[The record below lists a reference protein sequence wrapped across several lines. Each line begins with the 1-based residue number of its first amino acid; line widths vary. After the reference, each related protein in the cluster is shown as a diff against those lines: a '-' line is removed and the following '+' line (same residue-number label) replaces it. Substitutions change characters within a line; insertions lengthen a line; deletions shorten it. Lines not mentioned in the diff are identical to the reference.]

1 MLAGVGEESIG
12 RLAEASVERRFAAG
26 DPICR
31 EGDPGDSVFLIVQG
45 LVAIVKRLDDNTECH
60 LHYAGAGE
68 LFGEMAILE
77 RGART
82 ATVRAIEPAV
92 VLEIGRADFAAVL
105 QSSPPLAT
113 RILSRLTSRLRE
125 SDQRLIT
132 DLEKANAELTQ
143 ALRRLE
149 RLDQAKSGFIRLAA
163 HELRTPV
170 AALLGYAQMMMD
182 SPAVKSNT
190 ELNPLV
196 EGVAAGTQRLHRLL
210 ESILDV
216 SRLVDTRPR
225 VSRSPLSLA
234 TLLKS
239 IRSELTEALR
249 ERNLKLR
256 MRGLEKLPLYPG
268 DPELLRKAFRH
279 LISNAIKY
287 TPDGGTIT
295 VSGRCREE
303 AGLGQCIEVAV
314 ADNGVGIAAED
325 LDLIF
330 ERFYSPGELS
340 LHSSGSTNFGGGGPG
355 LGLAVARGVV
365 QAHGGR
371 IWAESPGRDKA
382 KMPGSRFVALLPLL

>member
-1 MLAGVGEESIG
+1 
-12 RLAEASVERRFAAG
+12 
-26 DPICR
+26 
-31 EGDPGDSVFLIVQG
+31 
-45 LVAIVKRLDDNTECH
+45 
-60 LHYAGAGE
+60 
-68 LFGEMAILE
+68 
-77 RGART
+77 
-82 ATVRAIEPAV
+82 
-92 VLEIGRADFAAVL
+92 
-105 QSSPPLAT
+105 
-113 RILSRLTSRLRE
+113 
-125 SDQRLIT
+125 
-132 DLEKANAELTQ
+132 
-143 ALRRLE
+143 
-149 RLDQAKSGFIRLAA
+149 
-163 HELRTPV
+163 
-170 AALLGYAQMMMD
+170 
-182 SPAVKSNT
+182 
-190 ELNPLV
+190 
-196 EGVAAGTQRLHRLL
+196 
-210 ESILDV
+210 
-216 SRLVDTRPR
+216 
-225 VSRSPLSLA
+225 
-234 TLLKS
+234 
-239 IRSELTEALR
+239 
-249 ERNLKLR
+249 

-365 QAHGGR
+365 RAHGGR